1 MRLFRFLR
9 PIISAPVA
17 RDRLQIL
24 LEYERK
30 MVSQTDLIAVLRE
43 EILAVVSRHVTVDP
57 DKVQIVVDR
66 GAKASILAVDI
77 EIPNA
82 SLATASFW
90 VNSNARP
97 QFFSDNA
104 MRWSR

>member
-9 PIISAPVA
+9 PISSAPVA
-17 RDRLQIL
+17 RERLQIL
-24 LEYERK
+24 LEYERNV
-30 MVSQTDLIAVLRE
+30 VSQTDLISVLRE

-77 EIPNA
+77 EIPNTI
-82 SLATASFW
+82 LATASLW